1 MELNSAVL
9 TIVNVHHTEAP
20 NSGFYQDKD
29 YKVIKLFYSFLD
41 FIIFQNYGNFSN
53 IADR

>member
-9 TIVNVHHTEAP
+9 TIVHCTEAS

-29 YKVIKLFYSFLD
+29 YKVIKLFYSFKIMGTSVTLWTGKQD
-41 FIIFQNYGNFSN
+41 GE
-53 IADR
+53 